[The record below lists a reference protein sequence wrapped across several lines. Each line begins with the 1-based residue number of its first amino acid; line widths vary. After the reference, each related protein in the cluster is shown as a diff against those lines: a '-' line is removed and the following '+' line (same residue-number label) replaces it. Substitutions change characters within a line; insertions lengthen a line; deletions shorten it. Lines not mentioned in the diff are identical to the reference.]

1 MYHKMTKLSKSLSN
15 VFKNL
20 KKSSDGLNFPS
31 GKEYEQLLS
40 QDADKTDPSVLENFK
55 QLQENEKKY
64 EFMTG
69 EGEHE
74 ESPVRILDTRMMGSP
89 NRLRALIED
98 DSGKRN
104 IVQIHRLKN
113 VKLTGQSLK

>member
-1 MYHKMTKLSKSLSN
+1 MTNLSKSLKN
-15 VFKNL
+15 LFKSL
-20 KKSSDGLNFPS
+20 KKSSESLNFPS

-40 QDADKTDPSVLENFK
+40 QEADKADPQALENFK

-74 ESPVRILDTRMMGSP
+74 QSPVRILDTRMMGSP

-98 DSGKRN
+98 DAGKRN

-113 VKLTGQSLK
+113 IKLTGQSIE